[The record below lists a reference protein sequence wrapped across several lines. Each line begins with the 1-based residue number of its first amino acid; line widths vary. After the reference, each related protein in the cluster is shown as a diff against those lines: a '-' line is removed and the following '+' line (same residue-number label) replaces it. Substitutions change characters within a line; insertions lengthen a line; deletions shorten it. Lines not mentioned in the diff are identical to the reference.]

1 MPNFPSNMKVTKE
14 EVSQTFDIETE
25 FGVDLSDEP
34 RLRDEIGQ
42 AIIDRIRE
50 RCVDDNEDYLNRPL
64 KKYDEDYDESDAF
77 DDFNKSEAD
86 VNMTLTG
93 KMLESIDFEDN
104 QSVIKIEVAKKETP
118 KAYNHQIGDTVER
131 RSWFGMSKK
140 EIGDIKK
147 SFSNEL
153 KAAKAKQEPKRQSVL
168 DLLATEQLETQ
179 TTEEAFGDLF
189 SVSFP
194 DIKLGDF

>member
-64 KKYDEDYDESDAF
+64 KKYDEDYVESDAF

-153 KAAKAKQEPKRQSVL
+153 KAAKAKQEPKTQSVL